1 MRKVKIITDSASDLP
16 EQFYKDYDI
25 SMLAMGVVFEDRTY
39 LDRVEIDSKTFFKL
53 MKENQDSLPKT
64 SMPSVASIKEEFMRN
79 LDSFE
84 HQIFVCISSKGSGTY
99 NIANIVKSEIEEET
113 GKKSNITVVDSYSYS
128 AGYSMAVA
136 AMAKVAFEGGSFD
149 EVMDIFNEVRQS
161 TKVDI
166 VLDDLKHLQRGG
178 RIKPGAAL
186 VGSMLGIKPLLTIN
200 DGLLENYGKER
211 GKRRAIEKI
220 VDKMI
225 SSIGDPSKTRV
236 WLVHADA
243 DEDVEVLKNIV
254 CEKITPMELV
264 ICEIGACIGVHTGGG
279 LVGVVYSE
287 GAK

>member
-1 MRKVKIITDSASDLP
+1 
-16 EQFYKDYDI
+16 
-25 SMLAMGVVFEDRTY
+25 
-39 LDRVEIDSKTFFKL
+39 
-53 MKENQDSLPKT
+53 
-64 SMPSVASIKEEFMRN
+64 MRN
-79 LDSFE
+79 LDNFE
-84 HQIFVCISSKGSGTY
+84 HQIFVSISSKGSGTY
-99 NIANIVKSEIEEET
+99 NIANIVKAEIEEEI

-149 EVMDIFNEVRQS
+149 EVMKTYNDIRQS

-211 GKRRAIEKI
+211 GKRRAIDKI
-220 VDKMI
+220 VGKML
-225 SSIGDPSKTRV
+225 SSIDDPSKTRV

-243 DEDVEVLKNIV
+243 KEDVEVLKDII
-254 CEKITPMELV
+254 CAKITPLELV
-264 ICEIGACIGVHTGGG
+264 ICERGACIGVHTGGG

-287 GAK
+287 VQSDIITLHFKIFNMYGRQYC